1 VIVSG
6 SVKIYQKAQDG
17 REKILCV
24 LGPAEFFG
32 EFSLVEGQP
41 RSGQRPHASA
51 HGDALYGSPRL
62 PPLCQEVRAA
72 PKPRLMVRSKK

>member
-1 VIVSG
+1 M
-6 SVKIYQKAQDG
+6 KIYQKAQDG

-51 HGDALYGSPRL
+51 HGDALSFDG
-62 PPLCQEVRAA
+62 QI
-72 PKPRLMVRSKK
+72 

>member
-51 HGDALYGSPRL
+51 HGDALSFDG
-62 PPLCQEVRAA
+62 QI
-72 PKPRLMVRSKK
+72 